1 MHVIII
7 GAGPAGLAAALALH
21 KQQQSESKFNR
32 SSESLAPFC
41 ITILELRPNIE
52 TGTQLGGAINLTPL
66 ALRYLDALG
75 VGEKLRPLGCKVSG
89 IDFLSH
95 RSGVSLGKMWPDFD
109 SLRVARHDVVESMA
123 RKVLET
129 SEQSEAGRVSIRYGV
144 KVTKIEESGSAG
156 SSEGCVKVSYFQNG
170 EPDGKILEGDVLLGC
185 DGIHS
190 FVRST
195 YVDPAREKRYSG
207 RGGAYSY
214 VTVDKPGD
222 AGVLLRDGQPAVKDS
237 SMTMGPKGSLLT
249 TFCEPS
255 KTKLYIAAVL
265 NDTAEVWKDQ
275 ASKDGRRATGA
286 ETEILKQDLLNRFS
300 GSELVGLDELVAKCE
315 EWFFFPVFML
325 PPGGIW
331 SRGRILLLG
340 DAAHAMPPMGEST
353 GVAIEDA
360 VLLAHVLSR
369 RGERSVKKLFD
380 DYEGLRRDVIAQTYK
395 ETVALWGDASEWS
408 SFKSVMIDWLMWVIV
423 LFINRGGK
431 STFARDVRLLSLPA

>member
-7 GAGPAGLAAALALH
+7 GAGPAGQAAALALH
-21 KQQQSESKFNR
+21 RQQQSESKSNR

-75 VGEKLRPLGCKVSG
+75 DVKVSS
-89 IDFLSH
+89 IEFLSH

-129 SEQSEAGRVSIRYGV
+129 SEQSEAGRISIRYGV
-144 KVTKIEESGSAG
+144 KVTKIEESGNAH
-156 SSEGCVKVSYFQNG
+156 SSEGYVKVWYFHNG
-170 EPDGKILEGDVLLGC
+170 KPEEEISEGDILLGC

-190 FVRST
+190 FVRS
-195 YVDPAREKRYSG
+195 

-214 VTVDKPGD
+214 VTVEKPGE
-222 AGVLLRDGQPAVKDS
+222 AGVLLKDGQPAVKDS
-237 SMTMGPKGSLLT
+237 SMTMGPKGSLLM

-255 KTKLYIAAVL
+255 KTKRYVAAVL
-265 NDTAEVWKDQ
+265 NDAAEMWKDQ
-275 ASKDGRRATGA
+275 ASKDGRRATSA
-286 ETEILKQDLLNRFS
+286 ETEMLKQDHVDRFS
-300 GSELVGLDELVAKCE
+300 GSGLVGLGELVAKCE

-331 SRGRILLLG
+331 CRGRVLLLG

-360 VLLAHVLSR
+360 IFLARVLSR
-369 RGERSVKKLFD
+369 RGERPVERLFE
-380 DYEGLRRDVIAQTYK
+380 DYEGLRREVIDQTYK
-395 ETVALWGDASEWS
+395 ETVARWGDASEWS
-408 SFKSVMIDWLMWVIV
+408 TFKGVMIDWLMWVIM
-423 LFINRGGK
+423 LFINRRSK
-431 STFARDVRLLSLPA
+431 NTFARDARLPA